1 MSIISDKQA
10 DAKHARENQ
19 LKEQNRLAQLAADV
33 FASDA
38 GKELLEH
45 LVKRFD
51 VCGRTFIPFGDRAEV
66 NALRAAVRDGE
77 RAAVMHLVR
86 LIRAGNPDFPIPLP

>member
-33 FASDA
+33 FVI
-38 GKELLEH
+38 E
-45 LVKRFD
+45 
-51 VCGRTFIPFGDRAEV
+51 
-66 NALRAAVRDGE
+66 
-77 RAAVMHLVR
+77 
-86 LIRAGNPDFPIPLP
+86 